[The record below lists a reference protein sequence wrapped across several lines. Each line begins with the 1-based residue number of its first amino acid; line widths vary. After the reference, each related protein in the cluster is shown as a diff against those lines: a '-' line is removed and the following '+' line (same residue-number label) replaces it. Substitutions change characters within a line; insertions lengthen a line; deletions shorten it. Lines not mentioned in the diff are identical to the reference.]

1 MGRSVANSLMKKVEK
16 NIERQDAKI
25 RNAVEG
31 KFGEGKR
38 KYGLDRI
45 YAKLKEMAECMIAI
59 QFMVMNL
66 EQKLRALFTQF
77 FFHHFCQINSNV
89 MAW

>member
-1 MGRSVANSLMKKVEK
+1 MGRPPANTLMKKAEK
-16 NIERQDAKI
+16 NIERLDAGM

-45 YAKLKEMAECMIAI
+45 YAKLKDTAECMIAM
-59 QFMVMNL
+59 QFSVMNL
-66 EQKLRALFTQF
+66 EHKLRVLFA
-77 FFHHFCQINSNV
+77 QILFRLFLPNNKV
-89 MAW
+89 NYT